1 MVRALERKL
10 ARDLWQ
16 LRGQVLTVALV
27 VAGGIAGFTAL
38 RSTYSSVVQTRD
50 GYYEDYRFG
59 DVFAHLRRAPESL
72 RPQLEAIPGVA
83 LVYTRVVEYVRLPM
97 ETETQP
103 PLATLVTIPDGGRA
117 PLNDLRLER
126 GRLPRADGGGEA
138 LLLEA
143 FAGRHGIGLGDTL
156 PVVIKG
162 VRHVVRIV
170 GLANAPEFIYAVQ
183 PGSASMDEAR
193 TAVLWMN
200 RRGVAPALGMEGAF
214 NDVVLRLAP
223 GASADAA
230 IADADRVLAPY
241 GGLGSVPRRLQPSN
255 SIITGEVEQL
265 RSYATTVP
273 IVFLA
278 VSAFLLNVV
287 LSRLVEL
294 QRGQIATLKA
304 VGYSDRTIGLHYLEL
319 VCVIVL
325 TGTALGLGLGA
336 WLGRGLTGIYADVFR
351 LPVLQYQLH
360 LPVVGASIVASL
372 AAAAV
377 GALASARRVMRLAPA
392 EAMRPPSP
400 AVYRPLLVERLG
412 IQRLVAHSWRMVI
425 RELERHPLRS
435 LLSIAGIAVSTAT
448 LVIGRFSYDS
458 IAHLIDVQFGAATH
472 EDLSVTF
479 TDPVSSRAAR
489 ELAHLPGVLKS
500 EGMRVVAVRLRAG
513 NVRRDVLLTGRDP
526 AGELRPLVDRLG
538 HAVPIETDGLLLTA
552 KLGEILRVRPGDSVD
567 VEVLEGARRTI
578 RVPVNG
584 FVDEMF
590 GLQAHMPLAALNRL
604 LRESPAISLANLRVA
619 PEHDAD
625 VRRRLGAL
633 PAVASITSPAA
644 ERAHLERGAARSQTV
659 TTLVITIFAALITV
673 GVVYNNARIAL
684 SMRSRELASLRVLGF
699 TRGEISQILLGEL
712 GIQVLIAIPPGLVLG
727 RWLTWVITAP
737 IDAER
742 FRWPVIISS
751 TTYAFAATVVL
762 VAAAASALLVRRH
775 LDRLDLIGVLKTRE

>member
-1 MVRALERKL
+1 VRALERKL
-10 ARDLWQ
+10 TRDLWQ

-50 GYYEDYRFG
+50 SYYADYRFG

-72 RPQLEAIPGVA
+72 RPRLEAIPGVA
-83 LVYTRVVEYVRLPM
+83 LVYTRIVEYVRLPM

-103 PLATLVTIPDGGRA
+103 PLATLVTIPDGRRA

-126 GRLPRADGGGEA
+126 GRLPAADGGAEA

-143 FAGRHGIGLGDTL
+143 FAVRHGIALGDTL

-162 VRHVVRIV
+162 VRHLVRIV

-200 RRGVAPALGMEGAF
+200 RRAVAPALGMEGAF

-230 IADADRVLAPY
+230 MAQADRLLAAY

-255 SIITGEVEQL
+255 SMISGEVEQL

-273 IVFLA
+273 VVFLA

-351 LPVLQYQLH
+351 LPVLTYQLH
-360 LPVVGASIVASL
+360 LPIVLASILASL

-412 IQRLVAHSWRMVI
+412 VQRLIAHSWRMVI

-479 TDPVSSRAAR
+479 TDPVPSRAAR

-500 EGMRVVAVRLRAG
+500 EGMRVVAVRLQAG

-526 AGELRPLVDRLG
+526 AAELRPLVDRAG
-538 HAVPIETDGLLLTA
+538 HAVPMETDGLLLTT
-552 KLGEILRVRPGDSVD
+552 KLGEILRVVPGDSVN
-567 VEVLEGARRTI
+567 VEVLEGERRTV

-590 GLQAHMPLAALNRL
+590 GLQGHMPLAALNRL

-625 VRRRLGAL
+625 VRRRLAAL
-633 PAVASITSPAA
+633 PRVASITSPAA

-712 GIQVLIAIPPGLVLG
+712 GIQVLLAIPPGLLLG

-751 TTYAFAATVVL
+751 ATYAFAATVVL
-762 VAAAASALLVRRH
+762 VAAAASALMVRRH